1 MKQETGTGIG
11 RALRAARLRRGK
23 SLEEASRDTRV
34 RIDYLDAL
42 EREWFDAL
50 GSEVY
55 VRGFLR
61 SYARYLGLKHDKVIA
76 AYERAFDSGTPGPA
90 PVERSPGVT
99 PTEAVVL
106 TEKKRPNW
114 LLASGVGLI
123 VLAAA
128 AAIGLLNRNT
138 SVPEPADVA
147 QPPSVPVLPRTVE
160 VGLISH
166 QSIDVEVVID
176 GDRVERFLL
185 EEGQGR
191 SFEGERNILV
201 RLSEGG
207 VTEVIVNGHRL
218 RAPGDRHAPFEA
230 TYTPDSFRGQSS
242 PSSPGA

>member
-1 MKQETGTGIG
+1 MKQGTQTGIG
-11 RALRAARLRRGK
+11 RALRAARQRRGK
-23 SLEEASRDTRV
+23 TLEEASRETRV
-34 RIDYLDAL
+34 RLDYLDAL
-42 EREWFDAL
+42 ERERFDAL

-76 AYERAFDSGTPGPA
+76 AYERAYGSGHPGPA
-90 PVERSPGVT
+90 PVERAPGVT

-114 LLASGVGLI
+114 LLASLVGLI

-138 SVPEPADVA
+138 AVPEPADVA
-147 QPPSVPVLPRTVE
+147 EPPAVAVAPRSVE
-160 VGLISH
+160 VGLTAY
-166 QSIDVEVVID
+166 QDIDVEVIID
-176 GDRVERFLL
+176 GDLVERFRL

-191 SFEGERNILV
+191 SFEGGESITV

-207 VTEVIVNGHRL
+207 VTDHIVNGHL
-218 RAPGDRHAPFEA
+218 RKTPGDRHAPFEV
-230 TYTPDSFRGQSS
+230 TYTPDSYQEPSS

>member
-1 MKQETGTGIG
+1 MQQRTGTGIG

-23 SLEEASRDTRV
+23 SLEEASRETRV

-76 AYERAFDSGTPGPA
+76 AYERAYGGGRPGPA
-90 PVERSPGVT
+90 PVERAPGVT

-114 LLASGVGLI
+114 LLASLVGLI

-128 AAIGLLNRNT
+128 AAIGLLNRDT
-138 SVPEPADVA
+138 SVPEPADLGA
-147 QPPSVPVLPRTVE
+147 PPAVPVLPKAVE
-160 VGLISH
+160 VGLSAH
-166 QSIDVEVVID
+166 QDIDVEVVID
-176 GDRVERFLL
+176 GARSEAFRL
-185 EEGQGR
+185 EVGQGR
-191 SFEGERNILV
+191 SFEGEESITV

-218 RAPGDRHAPFEA
+218 PAPGDRHAPFEA
-230 TYTPDSFRGQSS
+230 TYTPLSFREQSS

>member
-1 MKQETGTGIG
+1 MKQGTETGIG
-11 RALRAARLRRGK
+11 RALRAARQRRGK

-34 RIDYLDAL
+34 RLDYLDAL
-42 EREWFDAL
+42 ERERFDAL

-76 AYERAFDSGTPGPA
+76 VYERAHGAGHPGPA

-114 LLASGVGLI
+114 LLASLVGLI

-128 AAIGLLNRNT
+128 AAIGLLNRTT
-138 SVPEPADVA
+138 SVPRPADVA
-147 QPPSVPVLPRTVE
+147 DPPAVPVVARSVE
-160 VGLISH
+160 VGLTAY
-166 QSIDVEVVID
+166 QDIDVEVVID
-176 GDRVERFLL
+176 GDLVERFRL

-191 SFEGERNILV
+191 SFEGEESITV

-207 VTEVIVNGHRL
+207 VTDHIVNGHL
-218 RAPGDRHAPFEA
+218 RKTPGDRHAPFEVS
-230 TYTPDSFRGQSS
+230 YTPDSYRETSS